1 MGLQLAW
8 TIPVRGTSL
17 WLTLHPFAIK
27 HCTEV
32 TQPEHLPS
40 QSDNDTGEVTAME
53 EGTWTS
59 TQTREGFQ
67 KIPSN
72 KSPLSSRYARPCA
85 QHQGVKSNKRDKPWD
100 GHREACPCPA
110 PSPVA
115 FLRENQSSFPLT
127 ILKTDPWGLQ
137 TGSFFI
143 GTWPNS
149 RIHDHVA

>member
-1 MGLQLAW
+1 MLLSEIISLFSTFRISSTELPAVLGLSGAPIAPLAR
-8 TIPVRGTSL
+8 TIPVRCTSL

-40 QSDNDTGEVTAME
+40 QSDNDTREVTAME

-72 KSPLSSRYARPCA
+72 KSPRSS
-85 QHQGVKSNKRDKPWD
+85 
-100 GHREACPCPA
+100 
-110 PSPVA
+110 
-115 FLRENQSSFPLT
+115 
-127 ILKTDPWGLQ
+127 
-137 TGSFFI
+137 
-143 GTWPNS
+143 
-149 RIHDHVA
+149 